1 MSLDREQ
8 KGVVRGIAA
17 AVAFM
22 VLFLAIGYFWGYFWF
37 PVALGPFDGAAGRI
51 AFALKADIFVFVWL
65 LAAVGNVAN
74 RRFFSPD
81 DIQGGG
87 LSAPSD
93 QIGVP
98 LSILQNTL
106 EQCVLAVGAHLALAV
121 LLQDREM
128 ALIPLFVVLFGVG
141 RAAFWIGYK
150 GGAAGRAFGFACT
163 FYPTAG
169 AYLLAI
175 VLLIAR

>member
-1 MSLDREQ
+1 MSFDREQ
-8 KGVVRGIAA
+8 RGVVRGIAA

-22 VLFLAIGYFWGYFWF
+22 VLFLTVGYFWF
-37 PVALGPFDGAAGRI
+37 PVPLGPFDGAAERL
-51 AFALKADIFVFVWL
+51 AFALQADIFVFEWL
-65 LAAVGNVAN
+65 LAAVGHVAN

-93 QIGVP
+93 QIRVP

-121 LLQDREM
+121 LLHDREM

>member
-1 MSLDREQ
+1 MSFDRDQ
-8 KGVVRGIAA
+8 RGVVRGIAA

-22 VLFLAIGYFWGYFWF
+22 VLFLAVGYFWF
-37 PVALGPFDGAAGRI
+37 PVALGPFDGAAERVV
-51 AFALKADIFVFVWL
+51 FALKADIFVFVWL
-65 LAAVGNVAN
+65 LAAVGHVAN

-141 RAAFWIGYK
+141 RAAFRIGYK

-175 VLLIAR
+175 ALLIAR